1 MARRR
6 AANEG
11 SSFKRNSDG
20 CWAGTISLG
29 RDPIRG
35 KRFARSGSHFGG
47 VIGMRWLQRSSLC
60 LWVFVS
66 GNCLEAAEP
75 VDVWLQNRQAV
86 VRIALAGGGIT
97 EFRLADSTVNPLNWT
112 IRGLEPIEEGEPFLQ
127 GHFLCLDRWGP
138 PSEAEVERGVPFHG
152 EAPRARW
159 KLTRAVNPS
168 DTNPFAEMHCRL
180 DIAGLTVHRRV
191 VLDRQSS
198 VVLVRES
205 VTNDRKLGR
214 IYNMV
219 QHPSIAPPFLDATT
233 MVDSNASHGFLQ
245 EAAVPGTVAE
255 ATRWP
260 HMKINDRLI
269 DLRQLLPAK
278 NEVTDHDVSSFVF
291 DDKSGRGWVTAVHPG
306 SELLLGYV
314 WETKDYPWLNIW
326 RFRREGKVM
335 ARGLEF
341 GTTGLHQPFQ
351 ALVAQGRIF
360 DRPLL
365 TFIDAGRRVTREYL
379 MFLATVPA
387 DYAGV
392 ARLEV
397 SKGGLTLFERKPGG
411 RRQHVAMGLPL
422 TPPARE
428 RD

>member
-1 MARRR
+1 
-6 AANEG
+6 
-11 SSFKRNSDG
+11 
-20 CWAGTISLG
+20 
-29 RDPIRG
+29 
-35 KRFARSGSHFGG
+35 
-47 VIGMRWLQRSSLC
+47 MRWLQRSSLC
-60 LWVFVS
+60 LWVFVLGS
-66 GNCLEAAEP
+66 WLEAAEP
-75 VDVWLQNRQAV
+75 VQVRLQNRQTV

-97 EFRLADSTVNPLNWT
+97 EFRLADNRVNPLNWT
-112 IRGLEPIEEGEPFLQ
+112 IHGLEPIEAGEPFLQ
-127 GHFLCLDRWGP
+127 GHFLCLDRWGA
-138 PSEAEVERGVPFHG
+138 PSEAEVARGVPFHG
-152 EAPRARW
+152 EAARTHW

-168 DTNPFAEMHCRL
+168 DTNPFVEMHCRM
-180 DIAGLTVHRRV
+180 DIAGLSVHRRV

-205 VTNDRKLGR
+205 VTNDRRLGR

-233 MVDSNASHGFLQ
+233 IVDSNASHGFLQ
-245 EAAVPGTVAE
+245 EGTVPDTVAD

-269 DLRQLLPAK
+269 DLRHLLPDSK
-278 NEVTDHDVSSFVF
+278 HVTGHDVSSFVF

-314 WETKDYPWLNIW
+314 WETKQYPWLNIW

-351 ALVAQGRIF
+351 TLVAQGQILS
-360 DRPLL
+360 RPLL
-365 TFIDAGRRVTREYL
+365 TFIDAGSTVTREYL
-379 MFLATVPA
+379 MFLATVPV

-392 ARLEV
+392 ARLELA
-397 SKGGLTLFERKPGG
+397 SGGLTLFERKPGG

-428 RD
+428 GD